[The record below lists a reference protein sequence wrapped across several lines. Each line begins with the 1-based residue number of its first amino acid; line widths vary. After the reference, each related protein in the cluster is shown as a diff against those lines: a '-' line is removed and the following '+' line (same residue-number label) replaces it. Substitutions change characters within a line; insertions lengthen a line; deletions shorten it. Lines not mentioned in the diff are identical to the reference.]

1 MSDLTN
7 LEELFSDLDCDK
19 PNENQ
24 LYKMY
29 EIYTNELVDDYI
41 EIDGLRLVFKSQKSW
56 LKGFEGYPETF
67 VHLITKEESYGK
79 PRKFDKER
87 ANRIHWVKPILQNK
101 DNPQIFYFEKKR

>member
-7 LEELFSDLDCDK
+7 LEELFSDLDSDK

-56 LKGFEGYPETF
+56 LNPEAITERMMEEGPTSGTTF
-67 VHLITKEESYGK
+67 RFLRWAIATTSAPGSATAGQPASEITPME
-79 PRKFDKER
+79 
-87 ANRIHWVKPILQNK
+87 
-101 DNPQIFYFEKKR
+101 